1 MINQDVAEQI
11 CCATYKAGDLEIKAI
26 LHARYVGLAHQYSM
40 ILEQQGESTEC
51 ALGSDIE
58 QARRLFFD
66 VVFGGVTACTLHDVV
81 EDRMGTLF

>member
-1 MINQDVAEQI
+1 MAEQI
-11 CCATYKAGDLEIKAI
+11 CCATYKAGSLEIKAS
-26 LHARYVGLAHQYSM
+26 LCARYVGIALAYIV

-51 ALGSDIE
+51 ALGSDPE

-66 VVFGGVTACTLHDVV
+66 VVFGGVTACTLHDIV